1 MLKSYNFILSQNKMS
16 SKLTKKIVIL
26 QNSSVVDYY
35 EAFAERIII
44 VMCVHTSLNMDTM
57 T

>member
-35 EAFAERIII
+35 EAFAEDHYRY
-44 VMCVHTSLNMDTM
+44 VCTYQP
-57 T
+57 

>member
-35 EAFAERIII
+35 EAFAEDHYRY
-44 VMCVHTSLNMDTM
+44 VCVYIPALIWIQ
-57 T
+57 